1 MNYIKPQRKEKII
14 QFGEGGFLRGF
25 VDWILQ
31 ITNEETDFEGSVVV
45 VQPIEQGMCDLLSA
59 QDCVY
64 THVMRGLRDGQP
76 VVEKKLIDVIS
87 RCVKPYDNYDE
98 YLSLAANPDIRFV
111 VSNTTE
117 SGIAYSEG
125 DALVDTPPKSF
136 PAKVTA
142 LLYKRFTLGLDGFV
156 FLPCELIDKNGET
169 LKNIVLRYA
178 DDWYLGEEFK
188 SWVQTQNILIVIL
201 SIVLGAVIGHLCDL
215 DRLVNRL
222 GDWIEAKTK
231 GKFGNV
237 ADGFVNAS
245 LLFCVGAMMVVG
257 ALNSGLSGDHTMQY
271 TKSMLDMTSAVIF
284 ASSMGFGVLLS
295 AIPVLILQGGI
306 TLLAVWIEPLLTE
319 RAIAEMTAV
328 GSLLIIGLSF
338 NMMGITKL
346 KVMNYLPAIF
356 LPILFCMF
364 M

>member
-1 MNYIKPQRKEKII
+1 ME
-14 QFGEGGFLRGF
+14 QFKLWGSIVNALAVLGGS
-25 VDWILQ
+25 
-31 ITNEETDFEGSVVV
+31 SVGLVLYYAL
-45 VQPIEQGMCDLLSA
+45 GSA
-59 QDCVY
+59 QKG
-64 THVMRGLRDGQP
+64 TSARMSGL
-76 VVEKKLIDVIS
+76 S
-87 RCVKPYDNYDE
+87 
-98 YLSLAANPDIRFV
+98 
-111 VSNTTE
+111 
-117 SGIAYSEG
+117 
-125 DALVDTPPKSF
+125 DAIMKG
-136 PAKVTA
+136 
-142 LLYKRFTLGLDGFV
+142 LGLCV
-156 FLPCELIDKNGET
+156 FLIG
-169 LKNIVLRYA
+169 IQGA
-178 DDWYLGEEFK
+178 
-188 SWVQTQNILIVIL
+188 VQTQNILVVIL

-215 DRLVNRL
+215 DGLVNRL
-222 GDWIEAKTK
+222 GRWIEEKTK

-257 ALNSGLSGDHTMQY
+257 ALNSGLFGDHTMQY

-306 TLLAVWIEPLLTE
+306 TLLAVWIAPLLTDS
-319 RAIAEMTAV
+319 AIVEMTAV